1 MDNVKNDQ
9 YYVKKIMEFINFAI
23 SHLDSISC
31 QQFESNDV
39 LQNAIMFTFIQISE
53 NTNKLSDEFKTNH
66 SNIPWNQIRGL
77 RNIIVHNYEIVDGY
91 IVYDTVKNGL
101 PEFKELLLSI

>member
-1 MDNVKNDQ
+1 
-9 YYVKKIMEFINFAI
+9 
-23 SHLDSISC
+23 
-31 QQFESNDV
+31 
-39 LQNAIMFTFIQISE
+39 MFTFIQISE

>member
-31 QQFESNDV
+31 QEFESNDV

-53 NTNKLSDEFKTNH
+53 NTNKLSDEFKQT
-66 SNIPWNQIRGL
+66 IQIFHGIKFAVYGISL
-77 RNIIVHNYEIVDGY
+77 FIIMKSWMDISYMIQ
-91 IVYDTVKNGL
+91 
-101 PEFKELLLSI
+101 